1 MEKKYQYSK
10 FLGENREEQVVI
22 RADNWEEFKEAAF
35 NIGIKV
41 ENIAGEEKADSYQ
54 VRRTTQTPNETE
66 KPQSVI
72 EYQKSCPQCGA
83 EKVLNPK
90 TGKWFCKDKC
100 WLKPV

>member
-1 MEKKYQYSK
+1 MEKKYQWSK
-10 FLGENREEQVVI
+10 FIGENRDEQVVI
-22 RADNWEEFKEAAF
+22 RTDNWEEFKEAKDNIDSLFFF
-35 NIGIKV
+35 NETK
-41 ENIAGEEKADSYQ
+41 EEQPITDTRPQAVNK
-54 VRRTTQTPNETE
+54 TE
-66 KPQSVI
+66 KPQSVV